1 MKRLMAITSA
11 GVLTLALSAL
21 ALQGIEQA
29 SAGSA
34 PAADGEASC
43 CSEGGCFD
51 SATCGD
57 EATLCPAG
65 PDCFAPDVCP
75 DEDMVCP
82 ADEPAAAQVADQAC
96 TSACCSTKATDA

>member
-11 GVLTLALSAL
+11 GTLVFALSAL
-21 ALQGIEQA
+21 ALQGIDQA
-29 SAGSA
+29 SASA
-34 PAADGEASC
+34 PPAPSSEASC

-57 EATLCPAG
+57 EETLCPAG

-75 DEDMVCP
+75 DQDMVCP
-82 ADEPAAAQVADQAC
+82 ADSEPECSAEQCASECC
-96 TSACCSTKATDA
+96 TSDA

>member
-1 MKRLMAITSA
+1 MAMTTA

-21 ALQGIEQA
+21 ALQGIDQA

-57 EATLCPAG
+57 EETLCPAG

-82 ADEPAAAQVADQAC
+82 ADEPADEPAAAQVAEEAC
-96 TSACCSTKATDA
+96 TKGCCASKTSDA